1 MAPSESFILS
11 SFLLSPASLHTAV
24 SLQQFTEMF
33 PKRLRSHPHVKALYR
48 ELQGIREQDINQV
61 NGNISMETRNGIR
74 QKEELRRSVMKTGI
88 DGMSDHDRKEVD
100 MDTELFGQT
109 SGLSSEDYHS
119 VSSLLSEMESA
130 SANIEQD
137 ISDIDQ
143 EAAKILS
150 ELNTT
155 TSELSDLRYGKT
167 QGPAGNAEEV
177 VDQAIEGL
185 ANLEDACYR
194 STAHR

>member
-1 MAPSESFILS
+1 MAPSEAFILS
-11 SFLLSPASLHTAV
+11 SFLLSPASLHTVV

-48 ELQGIREQDINQV
+48 ELQEIREQDIDQV
-61 NGNISMETRNGIR
+61 NGNIDTETKNGVQ
-74 QKEELRRSVMKTGI
+74 QKEELRKSVTKTGI
-88 DGMSDHDRKEVD
+88 DDMNDHDRKEMD
-100 MDTELFGQT
+100 MDTQLFGRT
-109 SGLSSEDYHS
+109 SAASPEDYHS

-130 SANIEQD
+130 STSVERD

-155 TSELSDLRYGKT
+155 TSELSDLRYGKM
-167 QGPAGNAEEV
+167 QGPAGNADEV
-177 VDQAIEGL
+177 VDQAIKGL

-194 STAHR
+194 NSMQ